1 MNLKKLFSRFT
12 HKKLKLHLYI
22 YLYIQIKFTMASSSE
37 LPSEMI
43 LSTILEYTSTNSKDM
58 TYIGIGTCPHNDDI
72 DKLPEKER
80 TLWDQVI
87 PVFMTDIINETRKS
101 IRMIHFDP
109 QYSIKIPIMMEY
121 FSKRGYKYD
130 NTIGFHRWVTDD
142 NRIEILIFEI
152 NFEHHRGVVAEQFR
166 HLPHNNIPP
175 DDWFLDMITEQT
187 ILQGGQLILQEF
199 TGWETNDLF
208 KKIFDKTPNKELFK
222 KKILFDV
229 SYGNAS
235 CMLDLNKYKPFYDKN
250 GDFLNFILYTREE
263 ILQII
268 GIHSGMDEL
277 IKIYFLKEYRDILNN
292 HQVNYRRKLKG
303 DTLLFP
309 NKYYNESTTPDEIMT
324 VLQKLL
330 SERYDIF
337 RKMKLISAEKEL
349 EIVNL
354 FQNYHTIDPYR
365 WHELV
370 NKIVL

>member
-37 LPSEMI
+37 LPSEVI
-43 LSTILEYTSTNSKDM
+43 LSTILEYTSTNAKDI

-130 NTIGFHRWVTDD
+130 NTIGFHGWVTDD

-166 HLPHNNIPP
+166 HLPHNNIPT

-309 NKYYNESTTPDEIMT
+309 NKYYNESTTPDEIMI

-330 SERYDIF
+330 SDRYDIF
-337 RKMKLISAEKEL
+337 RKMKLISAEKEQ
-349 EIVNL
+349 EIVHL

-365 WHELV
+365 WHELM
-370 NKIVL
+370 NKIIL

>member
-1 MNLKKLFSRFT
+1 
-12 HKKLKLHLYI
+12 
-22 YLYIQIKFTMASSSE
+22 
-37 LPSEMI
+37 
-43 LSTILEYTSTNSKDM
+43 
-58 TYIGIGTCPHNDDI
+58 
-72 DKLPEKER
+72 
-80 TLWDQVI
+80 
-87 PVFMTDIINETRKS
+87 
-101 IRMIHFDP
+101 
-109 QYSIKIPIMMEY
+109 
-121 FSKRGYKYD
+121 
-130 NTIGFHRWVTDD
+130 
-142 NRIEILIFEI
+142 
-152 NFEHHRGVVAEQFR
+152 
-166 HLPHNNIPP
+166 
-175 DDWFLDMITEQT
+175 
-187 ILQGGQLILQEF
+187 
-199 TGWETNDLF
+199 
-208 KKIFDKTPNKELFK
+208 
-222 KKILFDV
+222 
-229 SYGNAS
+229 
-235 CMLDLNKYKPFYDKN
+235 MLDLNKYKPFYDKN

-370 NKIVL
+370 NKIIL

>member
-1 MNLKKLFSRFT
+1 MFSRVA

-109 QYSIKIPIMMEY
+109 QYSIKIPMMMEY

-130 NTIGFHRWVTDD
+130 NTSGFHRWVTND
-142 NRIEILIFEI
+142 NRIEILIFEMRI
-152 NFEHHRGVVAEQFR
+152 EHHPGVVAEQFR
-166 HLPHNNIPP
+166 HLPHNNIPS

-187 ILQGGQLILQEF
+187 ILQGGQLIVQEF
-199 TGWETNDLF
+199 TGYDTNDLF
-208 KKIFDKTPNKELFK
+208 KQIFDKTENKELFK
-222 KKILFDV
+222 KKIIFDI

-263 ILQII
+263 ILQIV
-268 GIHSGMDEL
+268 GTHAGMDIL
-277 IKIYFLKEYRDILNN
+277 IKQYFLKEYGNILNM
-292 HQVNYRRKLKG
+292 HHVNYRRKLRN
-303 DTLLFP
+303 DSLLF
-309 NKYYNESTTPDEIMT
+309 NCTYYNESSTPDEIMT

-330 SERYDIF
+330 SDRYDIF
-337 RKMKLISAEKEL
+337 RKMKLISAEKEQ
-349 EIVNL
+349 EIVIL
-354 FQNYHTIDPYR
+354 FQNYRTIDPYK
-365 WHELV
+365 WYDSI
-370 NKIVL
+370 NKLIL